1 MSSLLIE
8 IMLVSQIYGN
18 WPMWGGTPT
27 HESVQLMKGAITS
40 PVIKWRV
47 ATEYMVELQF
57 SAIADVDG
65 DGHVEVVI
73 SSGDGACCL
82 RGSDGT
88 QKWALTIGGWSS
100 PALADVDGDGQ
111 MEVVIGS
118 LDNKVYCLRGSNGTQ
133 KWAFTTGYSVISSPA
148 IADCD
153 GDGQM
158 EVVIGSLDNKVYCLR
173 GSDGTQKWAF
183 TTGDLVWSSPAIA
196 DVDGDGQME
205 VVIGSLDNKVYCL
218 RGSDGTQ
225 KWAFTTWDDVLS
237 SPAIADVDGDGQM
250 EVVIGSY
257 DHNVY
262 CLRGS
267 DGTQKW
273 AFTTGD
279 LVWSSPAIA
288 DVDGD
293 GQMEVVIGSDDKKVY
308 CLRGSNGTQKWAA
321 SFPSSVH
328 LPGALADV
336 DGDGKFEF
344 LVSQLG
350 VKPNIDNLYCLNAED
365 GSVAWNIPL
374 AFDVHSPFAGD
385 IDRDGCIEI
394 ITGTNEADASGYR
407 IFALDDPANATGC
420 GPVYEDI
427 EEDHG
432 SGPIDFRSIDQGLY
446 LFMPCEAQVSLSLY
460 DAQGRLVQNL
470 YEGLLSPG
478 GHTFIPKTET
488 KGVYLAVLR
497 YQGGIQTVKLIR

>member
-183 TTGDLVWSSPAIA
+183 TTG
-196 DVDGDGQME
+196 
-205 VVIGSLDNKVYCL
+205 
-218 RGSDGTQ
+218 
-225 KWAFTTWDDVLS
+225 DVLS